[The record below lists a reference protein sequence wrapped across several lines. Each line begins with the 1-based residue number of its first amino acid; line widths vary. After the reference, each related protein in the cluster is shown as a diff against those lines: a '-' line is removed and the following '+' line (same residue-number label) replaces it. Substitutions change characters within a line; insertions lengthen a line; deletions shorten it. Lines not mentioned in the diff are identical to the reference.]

1 MAPSTITSPRNLS
14 LDLRSP
20 ATASLRRGIAID
32 GLRVLTLILLD
43 VAILTLILQLAET
56 QFDYLDIAWSSKTTL
71 FSLLPIGAME
81 AGFIAARGLY
91 GAGSK
96 RRDYWG
102 LIQALTLSQL
112 FLFLMISVYRPS
124 QLGEWIH
131 FIPVWF
137 VSIVAVCV
145 GRMATDVT
153 IRLFRKRGVCRY
165 PVFLIS
171 HADDVQKAKTLL
183 RHENRYNLVGWLD
196 ISSLEGDSWQ
206 ATVER
211 IRRSGVSEV
220 FLCPHTPVKNLMFLY
235 WSLRNAGI
243 TLHVT
248 SLGVEPFA
256 RKSEFWT
263 IGKVPSTTFAPPL
276 ITGSDFWIKRSFD
289 FCSGL
294 LILLLASPI
303 YLGLALLIKL
313 DSPGPIFY
321 RQVRIGLRG
330 RQFKVWK
337 FRTMYTNADKMQK
350 ELEAMNQTKDG
361 ILFKIKDDPRVT
373 RVGKIIRQY
382 SLDELPQ
389 VFNVLV
395 GEMSLVG
402 PRPLPVR
409 DVERFAKHHH
419 IRHEV
424 LPGITGLWQVS
435 GRSDIDDFED
445 VVALDITYIEN
456 WSLWLDLRILLET
469 VRVVLQKTGAY

>member
-1 MAPSTITSPRNLS
+1 MAPSTVTSPRNLA

-20 ATASLRRGIAID
+20 ATASLRRGLALD

-43 VAILTLILQLAET
+43 AIILTLVLQLAET
-56 QFDYLDIAWSSKTTL
+56 QIDYLDIAWSSKTTL
-71 FSLLPIGAME
+71 ASLLPLGATMV
-81 AGFIAARGLY
+81 GFIAARGLY
-91 GAGSK
+91 GSGSK

-102 LIQALTLSQL
+102 LVQALTLSQL
-112 FLFLMISVYRPS
+112 FLFLIISVYRPN
-124 QLGEWIH
+124 QLGEWIN
-131 FIPVWF
+131 FIPVWLL
-137 VSIVAVCV
+137 SIVAVCI
-145 GRMATDVT
+145 GRFGVNVT
-153 IRLFRKRGVCRY
+153 IQLFRKRGVCRY

-171 HADDVQKAKTLL
+171 HADDLQKAKTLL
-183 RHENRYNLVGWLD
+183 RRENRYNLMGWLD
-196 ISSLEGDSWQ
+196 ISSLEGENWKG
-206 ATVER
+206 TIER

-220 FLCPHTPVKNLMFLY
+220 FLCPQTPVKNLMFLY

-248 SLGVEPFA
+248 SLGVEPFS

-263 IGKVPSTTFAPPL
+263 LGKMPSTTFAPPL

-289 FCSGL
+289 FCCSL

-337 FRTMYTNADKMQK
+337 FRTMFVNADKMQK

-373 RVGKIIRQY
+373 RVGKFIRQY

-445 VVALDITYIEN
+445 VVGLDITYIEN